1 MKHLRWL
8 FALVPLAGCSR
19 AEGKSLA
26 DFLQLLLQQESA
38 LRWLFC
44 LILVFLA
51 LQIWRIARLVTVQSF
66 RLLKGSWRFV
76 FGWGKRH
83 LIAIGILG
91 TLLWLFSTPLVD
103 LIQDVEQ
110 RYLRPVWLQQYD
122 HLAEAH
128 QIAIYEEELG
138 KRIDPYQKQVV
149 MQRTREIA
157 AKIQSTPLAI
167 YECAY
172 LECGLY
178 PFTVRRDRVA
188 AGWIQFTRVG
198 LGGLRYQGRPVAYEE
213 VLQACA
219 DKNIEFMMDLTEL
232 YLVDKYQRA
241 GRRPLINTID
251 LYLAL
256 FAPALIGA
264 ESERIVY
271 QGYNNPSYY
280 LNDGLDGWYVAN
292 EGPGGRRQIFRKNS
306 MKDGK
311 ITIWEMYLAL
321 EAKKGRLIGSYLKK
335 GGF

>member
-1 MKHLRWL
+1 MKRILL
-8 FALVPLAGCSR
+8 FLLLLSLSSCTQ

-26 DFLQLLLQQESA
+26 DFLQLMLQQESA
-38 LRWLFC
+38 LRWLVC
-44 LILVFLA
+44 IMLVFIV
-51 LQIWRIARLVTVQSF
+51 LQTWRIVKRIVVLVF
-66 RLLKGSWRFV
+66 RALKGSWRFV
-76 FGWGKRH
+76 FVWGKRRMFFIV
-83 LIAIGILG
+83 LLG
-91 TLLWLFSTPLVD
+91 TLLWLLSNPLTD

-110 RYLRPVWLQQYD
+110 RYLHPVWLNQYD
-122 HLAEAH
+122 RMNEEH
-128 QIAIYEEELG
+128 QITIYEEELG

-149 MQRTREIA
+149 MRRTREIA

-213 VLQACA
+213 VLKAC
-219 DKNIEFMMDLTEL
+219 DERNIEFMMDLTEL
-232 YLVDKYQRA
+232 YLVDKYERA
-241 GRRPLINTID
+241 GRRPLLNTID

-264 ESERIVY
+264 ESQRIVY

-280 LNDGLDGWYVAN
+280 LNDGLDGWYV
-292 EGPGGRRQIFRKNS
+292 GQDSPGGRRQIFRKS
-306 MKDGK
+306 SQKDGK
-311 ITIWEMYLAL
+311 ITIWEMFLAL
-321 EAKKGRLIGSYLKK
+321 EAKKGRLISSYMDT
-335 GGF
+335 GR